1 VKVAIAG
8 AGIGGLCLAQGL
20 LRAGLEV
27 AVYERDQALD
37 SAGQGYRLHIDAGP
51 ALRAC
56 LPPDLYELCA
66 ATSGRP
72 GTAVTVA
79 TKRLR
84 VLRRLELGP
93 PTPGPL
99 PPGPLPPGPLPP
111 GPLPPGPLPP
121 GPLPSPT
128 SANRQTLREILAARL
143 DGVIEFGRTC
153 TGFEQDAGGVTV
165 QFSDGSSADADVL
178 VGADGIGSPVR
189 HRYLPHA
196 AVEDTGVVCLY
207 GRTPLTAQ
215 TRPLLPAPVREG
227 FTAVLGGGIGLAAG
241 LLDFR
246 EAPRQAAGRIAP
258 DVRLSPAEP
267 YLMWAVTGAA
277 RQFAGGGETGQLAE
291 LSPAD
296 LHATAWHAIRRWHPG
311 LVRLVA
317 LAEAEAT
324 SLITIRIAVPVTAWP
339 PSRVT
344 LLGDAIHAMSP
355 ARGSGANT
363 ALRDAALLAA
373 ELAAACGAKPQKP
386 PVQAIGCYER
396 QMTGYG
402 FAAVRAS
409 RAELAGG
416 GLRLGGVLSAVS
428 FPRPAGWF
436 PRRDQAA
443 ARQASGGQRRAAR
456 PGKAR

>member
-27 AVYERDQALD
+27 AVYERDPALD

-56 LPPDLYELCA
+56 LPPDLYELGA

-79 TKRLR
+79 TKGLR
-84 VLRRLELGP
+84 VLRRLEMGP
-93 PTPGPL
+93 PPAQPA
-99 PPGPLPPGPLPP
+99 P
-111 GPLPPGPLPP
+111 
-121 GPLPSPT
+121 PT

-143 DGVIEFGRTC
+143 DGVIEFGRAC

-165 QFSDGSSADADVL
+165 RFSDGSSADADVL

-189 HRYLPHA
+189 RRYLPHA
-196 AVEDTGVVCLY
+196 AVEDTGIVCLY

-215 TRPLLPAPVREG
+215 TRPLLPAPVRDG
-227 FTAVLGGGIGLAAG
+227 FTAVLGGGIGLAAA

-246 EAPRQAAGRIAP
+246 EEPPQAARRIAP
-258 DVRLSPAEP
+258 DVRLSPAGP
-267 YLMWAVTGAA
+267 YLMWAVTGPA
-277 RQFAGGGETGQLAE
+277 RRFAGSGEPGEPGAPGAPGQLAG
-291 LSPAD
+291 LSHAG
-296 LHATAWHAIRRWHPG
+296 LHAAAAHAIRRWHPD

-317 LAEAEAT
+317 LAPAEEV
-324 SLITIRIAVPVTAWP
+324 SLITVRLAVPVPAWP

-363 ALRDAALLAA
+363 ALRDAALLTE
-373 ELAAACGAKPQKP
+373 ELTAAARGAKTL
-386 PVQAIGCYER
+386 VDAIGGYER

-402 FAAVRAS
+402 FEAVRAS

-416 GLRLGGVLSAVS
+416 VRPAVS
-428 FPRPAGWF
+428 FPRLAGWF
-436 PRRDQAA
+436 PRRGRAA
-443 ARQASGGQRRAAR
+443 ARQASGAQRRAAR
-456 PGKAR
+456 PGTAR

>member
-1 VKVAIAG
+1 MKVAIAG

-51 ALRAC
+51 ALQAC

-72 GTAVTVA
+72 GTAVTVV
-79 TKRLR
+79 TKGLR
-84 VLRRLELGP
+84 VLRRLEMGP
-93 PTPGPL
+93 PPARPAQPA
-99 PPGPLPPGPLPP
+99 PPGQPAP
-111 GPLPPGPLPP
+111 
-121 GPLPSPT
+121 PT

-143 DGVIEFGRTC
+143 DGVIEFGRAC

-165 QFSDGSSADADVL
+165 RFSDGSSADADVL

-189 HRYLPHA
+189 RRYLPHA
-196 AVEDTGVVCLY
+196 AVEDTGIVCLY

-215 TRPLLPAPVREG
+215 TRPLLPAPVRDG
-227 FTAVLGGGIGLAAG
+227 FTAVLGGGIGLAAA

-246 EAPRQAAGRIAP
+246 EEPPRAARRIAP
-258 DVRLSPAEP
+258 GVRLSPAGP
-267 YLMWAVTGAA
+267 YLMWAVTGPA
-277 RQFAGGGETGQLAE
+277 RRFTGRSKPGELAG
-291 LSPAD
+291 LSHAD
-296 LHATAWHAIRRWHPG
+296 LHADLHAAATHAIRRWHPD

-317 LAEAEAT
+317 LAPAEEV
-324 SLITIRIAVPVTAWP
+324 SLITVRIAVPVPAWP

-363 ALRDAALLAA
+363 ALRDAALLTE
-373 ELAAACGAKPQKP
+373 ELTAAARGAKTL
-386 PVQAIGCYER
+386 VEAVGGYER

-402 FAAVRAS
+402 FEAVRAS

-416 GLRLGGVLSAVS
+416 GLRLGGVRSAVS
-428 FPRPAGWF
+428 FPRLAGWF
-436 PRRDQAA
+436 PRRGRAA
-443 ARQASGGQRRAAR
+443 ARQASGARRRAAR
-456 PGKAR
+456 PGTAR

>member
-66 ATSGRP
+66 ATSGLP

-99 PPGPLPPGPLPP
+99 PPGPLPP
-111 GPLPPGPLPP
+111 
-121 GPLPSPT
+121 PT

-189 HRYLPHA
+189 RRYLPHA
-196 AVEDTGVVCLY
+196 EVEDTGIVCLY

-258 DVRLSPAEP
+258 DVRLSPAGP

-277 RQFAGGGETGQLAE
+277 RQVAGGGETGQLAE

-296 LHATAWHAIRRWHPG
+296 LHATASHAIRRWHPD

-324 SLITIRIAVPVTAWP
+324 SLITVRIAVPVAAWP

-363 ALRDAALLAA
+363 ALRDAALLTA
-373 ELAAACGAKPQKP
+373 ELTAAARGAKPPKT

-416 GLRLGGVLSAVS
+416 GLRLGGVLPAVS

-436 PRRDQAA
+436 PRRDRAA
-443 ARQASGGQRRAAR
+443 ARQASEGQRRAAR

>member
-27 AVYERDQALD
+27 AVYERDRALD
-37 SAGQGYRLHIDAGP
+37 SAAQGYRLHIDAGP

-56 LPPDLYELCA
+56 LPPDLYDLCA

-84 VLRRLELGP
+84 VLRRLELGSP
-93 PTPGPL
+93 
-99 PPGPLPPGPLPP
+99 PPGPLPP
-111 GPLPPGPLPP
+111 
-121 GPLPSPT
+121 PT

-189 HRYLPHA
+189 RRYLPHA
-196 AVEDTGVVCLY
+196 AVEDTGIVCLY

-227 FTAVLGGGIGLAAG
+227 FTAVAGGGIGLAAG

-246 EAPRQAAGRIAP
+246 EPPRQAAGRIAP

-277 RQFAGGGETGQLAE
+277 RQFAGRHARHGGQGQRGQGQLAE

-296 LHATAWHAIRRWHPG
+296 LHAAASHAIRRWHPD

-324 SLITIRIAVPVTAWP
+324 SLITVRIAVPVAAWP

-363 ALRDAALLAA
+363 ALRDAALLTA
-373 ELAAACGAKPQKP
+373 ELTAAHGAKPSKT

-409 RAELAGG
+409 RAEATGG
-416 GLRLGGVLSAVS
+416 GLPAVS
-428 FPRPAGWF
+428 FPRPVGWF
-436 PRRDQAA
+436 PRRDRAA
-443 ARQASGGQRRAAR
+443 ARQASEGQRRAAR
-456 PGKAR
+456 PDKAR

>member
-37 SAGQGYRLHIDAGP
+37 SAGQGYRLHIDTGP

-99 PPGPLPPGPLPP
+99 PPGPLPP
-111 GPLPPGPLPP
+111 
-121 GPLPSPT
+121 PT

-324 SLITIRIAVPVTAWP
+324 SLITVRIAVPVTAWP

-363 ALRDAALLAA
+363 ALRDAALLTA
-373 ELAAACGAKPQKP
+373 ELTAAARGAKPRKT

-436 PRRDQAA
+436 PRRDRAA
-443 ARQASGGQRRAAR
+443 ARQASEGQRRAAR